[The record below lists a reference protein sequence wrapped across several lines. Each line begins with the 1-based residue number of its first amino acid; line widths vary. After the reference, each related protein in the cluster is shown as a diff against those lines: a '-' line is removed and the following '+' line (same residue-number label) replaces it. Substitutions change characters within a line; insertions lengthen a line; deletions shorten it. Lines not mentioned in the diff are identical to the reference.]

1 VANATSGEMKGIT
14 GTARYAV
21 KEGMAGIKGEATI
34 SFEAGMTDRSMLLA
48 LRNVSTLTQA

>member
-1 VANATSGEMKGIT
+1 MADAKSGEMKGIT

-48 LRNVSTLTQA
+48 LRNVPTLTQA